1 MTTDYT
7 CPKCKAHLLLNDYL
21 ILTANKA
28 NEHGML
34 LLMNPEVGNY
44 ETVYHPSYEMKDGER
59 FTFSCPVC
67 HKTLGSDLN
76 ESLVMVLMKD
86 EMGKEFELHFSAIS
100 GQKCT
105 YKIMGNSV
113 STFGIDA
120 PHYLDVMGVLGLT

>member
-1 MTTDYT
+1 MTTDYI

-21 ILTANKA
+21 ILTARKA
-28 NEHGML
+28 NGTGML

-44 ETVYHPSYEMKDGER
+44 ETVYHPSCKVKDGER

-67 HKTLGSDLN
+67 HNTLVSELN
-76 ESLVMVLMKD
+76 KNLVMVLMKD
-86 EMGKEFELHFSAIS
+86 ESGKEYELHFSAIA

-113 STFGIDA
+113 SSFGIDA
-120 PHYLDVMGVLGLT
+120 PHCLDVMVLLDLA